1 MCRVRSRPDILS
13 AVTAKADDALGR
25 DAFLSFRSVL
35 TGLYPEFEIYNITS
49 WHPILEYYSTT
60 RTSVLRQTDVRVVE
74 HM

>member
-1 MCRVRSRPDILS
+1 MCRVRSRPDIHCRPDIHS

-49 WHPILEYYSTT
+49 WHPILNNNTH
-60 RTSVLRQTDVRVVE
+60 VGL
-74 HM
+74 H